1 MAVGAIKAAKA
12 LGLKVPD
19 EFSVTGFDNIMMSR
33 LYEPSITTVAQPMYS
48 IGEKAAQIL
57 IDTLE
62 TPGTLKQQRIILP
75 HELKTRES
83 A

>member
-12 LGLKVPD
+12 LGLKIPD

-62 TPGTLKQQRIILP
+62 SPGAFEKQKIILP

>member
-12 LGLKVPD
+12 LGLKIPD

-48 IGEKAAQIL
+48 IGEKVCT
-57 IDTLE
+57 DFD
-62 TPGTLKQQRIILP
+62 
-75 HELKTRES
+75 
-83 A
+83 